1 MRVLMAAAAMAL
13 AALAFGVQ
21 AVSAAPPVFPNS
33 SYSKTVAENAAVN
46 SEVITV
52 KSSTEGAEHA
62 LTGTGAEDFKL
73 DKDTGVITVQ
83 RPLDYEKME
92 SYSLTVTASASGEST
107 AVPLTITV
115 TDVGPAF
122 PNSSYS
128 FTVAENA
135 AVNSEVITV
144 KSSTEGAEHELSG
157 TGNDDFEIVK
167 TTGVIT
173 VNKTLDY
180 EKKNSYD
187 LMVTARASGESTD
200 VPLTITVP
208 NVGPAF
214 GKASYGFTVAE
225 DKDKPYEV
233 GTVTASPAGAEY
245 TLSGVNAG
253 DFTLNKDTGVITVQV
268 TLDHEDT
275 SSYSL
280 TVTATDS
287 AKETTSV
294 PVTITVTDVG
304 PSFGKASYGFT
315 VAEDAAANAEVGTV
329 RPARRARSTR

>member
-1 MRVLMAAAAMAL
+1 MKT
-13 AALAFGVQ
+13 
-21 AVSAAPPVFPNS
+21 SDYEAAPN
-33 SYSKTVAENAAVN
+33 
-46 SEVITV
+46 
-52 KSSTEGAEHA
+52 
-62 LTGTGAEDFKL
+62 
-73 DKDTGVITVQ
+73 
-83 RPLDYEKME
+83 
-92 SYSLTVTASASGEST
+92 SYSLMVKAKARGES
-107 AVPLTITV
+107 AEVPLTITV
-115 TDVGPAF
+115 TNVGPAF
-122 PNSSYS
+122 AESSYS
-128 FTVAENA
+128 KTAAENA

-173 VNKTLDY
+173 VNK
-180 EKKNSYD
+180 
-187 LMVTARASGESTD
+187 
-200 VPLTITVP
+200 
-208 NVGPAF
+208 
-214 GKASYGFTVAE
+214 
-225 DKDKPYEV
+225 
-233 GTVTASPAGAEY
+233 
-245 TLSGVNAG
+245 
-253 DFTLNKDTGVITVQV
+253 

>member
-52 KSSTEGAEHA
+52 KSSTEGAEHE
-62 LTGTGAEDFKL
+62 LSGTGNDDFEIVKT
-73 DKDTGVITVQ
+73 TGVITVNKT
-83 RPLDYEKME
+83 LDYEKRN
-92 SYSLTVTASASGEST
+92 SYSLTVTARVGSEST
-107 AVPLTITV
+107 DVPLTITV
-115 TDVGPAF
+115 TNVGPAF

-135 AVNSEVITV
+135 AVSSEVITV

-200 VPLTITVP
+200 VPLTITVT

-253 DFTLNKDTGVITVQV
+253 DFTLNKDTGVITVRSALHDHGDDQRSGHV
-268 TLDHEDT
+268 T
-275 SSYSL
+275 
-280 TVTATDS
+280 
-287 AKETTSV
+287 
-294 PVTITVTDVG
+294 G
-304 PSFGKASYGFT
+304 PASFGKASYGFT

>member
-1 MRVLMAAAAMAL
+1 MMRVLMAAAAMAL

-33 SYSKTVAENAAVN
+33 SYSK
-46 SEVITV
+46 
-52 KSSTEGAEHA
+52 
-62 LTGTGAEDFKL
+62 
-73 DKDTGVITVQ
+73 
-83 RPLDYEKME
+83 
-92 SYSLTVTASASGEST
+92 
-107 AVPLTITV
+107 
-115 TDVGPAF
+115 
-122 PNSSYS
+122 
-128 FTVAENA
+128 TVAENA

-225 DKDKPYEV
+225 D
-233 GTVTASPAGAEY
+233 
-245 TLSGVNAG
+245 
-253 DFTLNKDTGVITVQV
+253 
-268 TLDHEDT
+268 
-275 SSYSL
+275 
-280 TVTATDS
+280 
-287 AKETTSV
+287 
-294 PVTITVTDVG
+294 
-304 PSFGKASYGFT
+304 
-315 VAEDAAANAEVGTV
+315 AAANAEVGTV